1 MTRTHVGV
9 AALLSL
15 LFAAA
20 RPLGTLLLAGMAGIA
35 LLAFVQSLLK
45 YRSLPVAFLSIATLF
60 IQVFAYGM
68 GTWSGI
74 LQRLRGEKVARGFT
88 KDYYK

>member
-1 MTRTHVGV
+1 
-9 AALLSL
+9 
-15 LFAAA
+15 
-20 RPLGTLLLAGMAGIA
+20 
-35 LLAFVQSLLK
+35 VQSLLK